1 MPSDK
6 STSVGAMLRAARE
19 QQGLSVNDVAEHTR
33 IRSALIREI
42 ESDNFFGCGDTFYAR
57 GHVRSIAVTVGL
69 DPGVAV
75 AEFDAAHGPSVPEL
89 VTEWLPA
96 YDPVK
101 AKAPPRAS
109 GRKRAH
115 PPSRHAPPVAAAT
128 ARTAPT
134 IVQTA
139 GPPRPPR
146 SSPSW
151 KSAVTAAAFVVAL
164 LAGAS
169 FLISYPESSRQPN
182 TAAPLPTFT
191 LSPEPV
197 PSISPSPEPFVGVNV
212 QIRVTTGSTYVKVT
226 NGSGI
231 TIFEGEL
238 RGGDV
243 KDFSDPKQLV
253 VRFGNTPVVR
263 VFVNGVNK
271 GTPNCGAVVCT
282 ETYKLDEGG
291 G

>member
-69 DPGVAV
+69 DPGVV
-75 AEFDAAHGPSVPEL
+75 LAEFDAVHGPSVPEL

-109 GRKRAH
+109 GWQRAY
-115 PPSRHAPPVAAAT
+115 PPSSPATPVAAAT

-134 IVQTA
+134 IVKTA
-139 GPPRPPR
+139 KPPRPPR

-151 KSAVTAAAFVVAL
+151 KSAVIAASFVVAL

-169 FLISYPESSRQPN
+169 FLIGYTVGPQRPN
-182 TAAPLPTFT
+182 TAAPLPTFS
-191 LSPEPV
+191 LSPEPA

-226 NGSGI
+226 NGSGV

-238 RGGDV
+238 QGGDV

-253 VRFGNTPVVR
+253 IRFGNAPVVK

-271 GTPNCGAVVCT
+271 GTPTCDAVVCT
-282 ETYKLDEGG
+282 ETYKLDEGAG
-291 G
+291 